1 MAAAGYFLLEFIVA
15 PALQK
20 VSFRDE
26 EYGSYSG
33 LSFEVYRA
41 RCSIWHDI
49 APLGAR
55 FEQWIWVGFLP
66 ARIYTRLHCLY
77 HLSRNAVVAIRMR
90 FMPHDVA
97 LTLGIAATTS
107 CCFPFSSLPPSFGAP
122 AMGRCR
128 LCVAI
133 CGAGLGGLVAAL
145 CLARYLDIDITVY
158 EGASRLAEVG
168 AGIGFLLTV
177 AGLTR
182 FGPREIFE
190 RLGLEEELME
200 RSCVE
205 AGEEEDTKFIC
216 RKSDQAEGYHFYTIQ
231 AKGRQLRV
239 HRADFQT
246 VLVARLKKLGRDN
259 VVCSK
264 RLSSYSDASSSF
276 DAPSPTFSG
285 SSSSCIASCTTP
297 SSPRPSKTTDSS
309 ASFHAPF
316 PPTSPSSSSDF
327 SAPSTIPSPFPS
339 TLDRPD
345 DPPIHL
351 HFEDGAVAT
360 CDVLI
365 GADGLKSRGR
375 IGMMERL
382 VSEAT
387 RQAAGPAGAEGRLA
401 GTEAEAEALTA
412 AAQPVWS
419 GFVAYRVLISADKL
433 RERAPEHSLLSNP
446 MLHFGK
452 SAVEFQCIVG
462 YSIQN
467 GACFNVIFFTFD
479 PAQERGVHPG
489 EWMRKAAKAE
499 FAGAF
504 KRWEPE
510 VQAMLDCV
518 DGALRWAVHT
528 TKPPGLP
535 TFVHGRTALLGD
547 ADAWLLA
554 HLLGDPSVTRDTI
567 PEALRV
573 YDAARR
579 PVAQDVQ
586 ERSRVNGHLLALNYR
601 GIDFDAL
608 QGEAQRAA
616 LIELGEQMQ
625 RDWEW

>member
-1 MAAAGYFLLEFIVA
+1 
-15 PALQK
+15 
-20 VSFRDE
+20 
-26 EYGSYSG
+26 
-33 LSFEVYRA
+33 
-41 RCSIWHDI
+41 
-49 APLGAR
+49 
-55 FEQWIWVGFLP
+55 
-66 ARIYTRLHCLY
+66 
-77 HLSRNAVVAIRMR
+77 MR
-90 FMPHDVA
+90 FTRHWLSQCGVHARHRDDYGTRRC
-97 LTLGIAATTS
+97 LCTS
-107 CCFPFSSLPPSFGAP
+107 CFPSLSSPLSLGVPT
-122 AMGRCR
+122 MGRPR
-128 LCVAI
+128 LRVAI
-133 CGAGLGGLVAAL
+133 CGAGIGGLVAAL
-145 CLARYLDIDITVY
+145 CLARYPDIDVTVY

-168 AGIGFLLTV
+168 AGIGFWP
-177 AGLTR
+177 R
-182 FGPREIFE
+182 PREILK

-231 AKGRQLRV
+231 AKGQSLCRQLRI

-246 VLVARLKKLGRDN
+246 VLVARLKKFGRDN

-264 RLSSYSDASSSF
+264 RLASYTDASSTF
-276 DAPSPTFSG
+276 DAPSSTSFSLLPSHDYF
-285 SSSSCIASCTTP
+285 SSNSA
-297 SSPRPSKTTDSS
+297 SSP
-309 ASFHAPF
+309 AF
-316 PPTSPSSSSDF
+316 PNGT
-327 SAPSTIPSPFPS
+327 
-339 TLDRPD
+339 
-345 DPPIHL
+345 
-351 HFEDGAVAT
+351 VAT

-365 GADGLKSRGR
+365 GADGLKSRVR
-375 IGMMERL
+375 VGMMERL

-387 RQAAGPAGAEGRLA
+387 RQAAGPAGAEG
-401 GTEAEAEALTA
+401 EAEALAA

-446 MLHFGK
+446 MLYFGK
-452 SAVEFQCIVG
+452 NACIVG

-467 GACFNVIFFTFD
+467 GACLNVIFFTFD
-479 PAQERGVHPG
+479 PTLEHGVHPG

-504 KRWEPE
+504 EGWEPE

-535 TFVHGRTALLGD
+535 TFAHGRTALLGD
-547 ADAWLLA
+547 AAHSMTPFQGSGAGQAVEDAWLLA
-554 HLLGDPSVTRDTI
+554 HLLGDSSVTRDTI

-586 ERSRVNGHLLALNYR
+586 EHSRINGHLLALNYR

-608 QGEAQRAA
+608 EGEAQRAA
-616 LIELGEQMQ
+616 LNELGEQMQ
-625 RDWEW
+625 RDWEWAWSTSTDLMVHDSLEALRKADL

>member
-1 MAAAGYFLLEFIVA
+1 MRFTRHWLSQCGSH
-15 PALQK
+15 PRH
-20 VSFRDE
+20 RDD
-26 EYGSYSG
+26 YGT
-33 LSFEVYRA
+33 R
-41 RCSIWHDI
+41 RCS
-49 APLGAR
+49 
-55 FEQWIWVGFLP
+55 
-66 ARIYTRLHCLY
+66 C
-77 HLSRNAVVAIRMR
+77 
-90 FMPHDVA
+90 
-97 LTLGIAATTS
+97 TS
-107 CCFPFSSLPPSFGAP
+107 CCPSLPSPLSIGVL
-122 AMGRCR
+122 AMGRPR

-133 CGAGLGGLVAAL
+133 CGAGIGGLVAAL
-145 CLARYLDIDITVY
+145 CLARYPDIDVTVY
-158 EGASRLAEVG
+158 EGSSRLAEVG
-168 AGIGFLLTV
+168 AGIGFWP
-177 AGLTR
+177 R
-182 FGPREIFE
+182 PREILK
-190 RLGLEEELME
+190 RLGLEKELLE
-200 RSCVE
+200 RLCVE
-205 AGEEEDTKFIC
+205 AREEEDTKFIG

-276 DAPSPTFSG
+276 DAPSPIF
-285 SSSSCIASCTTP
+285 SSSSSSYIASYGT
-297 SSPRPSKTTDSS
+297 
-309 ASFHAPF
+309 
-316 PPTSPSSSSDF
+316 
-327 SAPSTIPSPFPS
+327 
-339 TLDRPD
+339 
-345 DPPIHL
+345 
-351 HFEDGAVAT
+351 VAT

-365 GADGLKSRGR
+365 GADGLKSRVR
-375 IGMMERL
+375 VGMMERL

-387 RQAAGPAGAEGRLA
+387 RQAAGPAGAEG
-401 GTEAEAEALTA
+401 EAEALAA
-412 AAQPVWS
+412 AAQPAWS

-446 MLHFGK
+446 MLYFGK
-452 SAVEFQCIVG
+452 DACIVG

-467 GACFNVIFFTFD
+467 GTCLNVIFFTFD
-479 PAQERGVHPG
+479 PAQEHGVHPG
-489 EWMRKAAKAE
+489 EWMRKAVKAE
-499 FAGAF
+499 FAGEF
-504 KRWEPE
+504 DGWEPE

-535 TFVHGRTALLGD
+535 TFVHGRTALIGD
-547 ADAWLLA
+547 AAHSMTPFQGSGAGQAVEDAWLLA

-567 PEALRV
+567 PEALRL

-625 RDWEW
+625 RDWEWAWSTSTDGMVHNSLEILRKAVL

>member
-1 MAAAGYFLLEFIVA
+1 MRFTRHWLSQSGSHARH
-15 PALQK
+15 
-20 VSFRDE
+20 RDD
-26 EYGSYSG
+26 YGT
-33 LSFEVYRA
+33 R
-41 RCSIWHDI
+41 RCS
-49 APLGAR
+49 
-55 FEQWIWVGFLP
+55 
-66 ARIYTRLHCLY
+66 C
-77 HLSRNAVVAIRMR
+77 
-90 FMPHDVA
+90 
-97 LTLGIAATTS
+97 TS
-107 CCFPFSSLPPSFGAP
+107 CCPSLPSPLSLGP
-122 AMGRCR
+122 PTMGRPR
-128 LCVAI
+128 LRVAI
-133 CGAGLGGLVAAL
+133 CGAGIGGLVAAL
-145 CLARYLDIDITVY
+145 CLARYPDIDVTVY

-168 AGIGFLLTV
+168 AGIGFWP
-177 AGLTR
+177 R
-182 FGPREIFE
+182 PREILK

-216 RKSDQAEGYHFYTIQ
+216 RKSDQVESYHFYTIQ

-264 RLSSYSDASSSF
+264 RLSSYTDFSSSPDVSSSTLPSYTSLNSSLF
-276 DAPSPTFSG
+276 PSPSG
-285 SSSSCIASCTTP
+285 YGT
-297 SSPRPSKTTDSS
+297 
-309 ASFHAPF
+309 
-316 PPTSPSSSSDF
+316 
-327 SAPSTIPSPFPS
+327 
-339 TLDRPD
+339 
-345 DPPIHL
+345 
-351 HFEDGAVAT
+351 VAT

-365 GADGLKSRGR
+365 GADGLKSRVR
-375 IGMMERL
+375 VGMMERV

-387 RQAAGPAGAEGRLA
+387 RQAGAEDVHALA
-401 GTEAEAEALTA
+401 A

-433 RERAPEHSLLSNP
+433 RERAPAHSLLSNP
-446 MLHFGK
+446 MLYFGK
-452 SAVEFQCIVG
+452 NACIVG

-467 GACFNVIFFTFD
+467 GACLNVIFFTFD
-479 PAQERGVHPG
+479 PAQEHGVHPG

-504 KRWEPE
+504 EGWELE

-535 TFVHGRTALLGD
+535 TFAHGSTALLGD
-547 ADAWLLA
+547 AAHSMTPFQGSGAGQAVEDAWLLA
-554 HLLGDPSVTRDTI
+554 HLLGDPAVTRANVSA
-567 PEALRV
+567 ALRV
-573 YDAARR
+573 YDTARR

-586 ERSRVNGHLLALNYR
+586 ERSRVNGHLLALNYH

-608 QGEAQRAA
+608 EGEAQCVA

-625 RDWEW
+625 RDWEWAWSTSTDGMVQDSLEALRRAVL

>member
-1 MAAAGYFLLEFIVA
+1 
-15 PALQK
+15 
-20 VSFRDE
+20 
-26 EYGSYSG
+26 
-33 LSFEVYRA
+33 
-41 RCSIWHDI
+41 
-49 APLGAR
+49 
-55 FEQWIWVGFLP
+55 
-66 ARIYTRLHCLY
+66 
-77 HLSRNAVVAIRMR
+77 
-90 FMPHDVA
+90 MPHDVA
-97 LTLGIAATTS
+97 LTLGITATTS
-107 CCFPFSSLPPSFGAP
+107 CCFLFSSLPPSFGAP

-133 CGAGLGGLVAAL
+133 CGAGIGGLVAAL
-145 CLARYLDIDITVY
+145 CLAQHPDIDVTVY

-168 AGIGFLLTV
+168 AGIGFW
-177 AGLTR
+177 
-182 FGPREIFE
+182 PRPTEILK

-276 DAPSPTFSG
+276 DAPFPTFSG
-285 SSSSCIASCTTP
+285 SSSSCIASY
-297 SSPRPSKTTDSS
+297 
-309 ASFHAPF
+309 
-316 PPTSPSSSSDF
+316 
-327 SAPSTIPSPFPS
+327 
-339 TLDRPD
+339 
-345 DPPIHL
+345 
-351 HFEDGAVAT
+351 GAVAT

-365 GADGLKSRGR
+365 GADGLKSRVR
-375 IGMMERL
+375 IGMMEGL

-387 RQAAGPAGAEGRLA
+387 RQAAGLAGAEG
-401 GTEAEAEALTA
+401 EAEALTA

-452 SAVEFQCIVG
+452 SACIVG

-467 GACFNVIFFTFD
+467 GACLNVIFFTFD

-547 ADAWLLA
+547 AVSIRAFGTGACDAWLLA

-625 RDWEW
+625 RDWEWAWSKSTDGLVHDSLEILRKAVL

>member
-1 MAAAGYFLLEFIVA
+1 MRFTRNWLSQCGSHARHRDGY
-15 PALQK
+15 
-20 VSFRDE
+20 
-26 EYGSYSG
+26 
-33 LSFEVYRA
+33 
-41 RCSIWHDI
+41 
-49 APLGAR
+49 GAR
-55 FEQWIWVGFLP
+55 HP
-66 ARIYTRLHCLY
+66 SCA
-77 HLSRNAVVAIRMR
+77 
-90 FMPHDVA
+90 
-97 LTLGIAATTS
+97 S
-107 CCFPFSSLPPSFGAP
+107 CCTCLPSPLSLGVPT
-122 AMGRCR
+122 MGRPR
-128 LCVAI
+128 LRVAI
-133 CGAGLGGLVAAL
+133 CGAGIGGLVAAL
-145 CLARYLDIDITVY
+145 CLAQYPDIDVTVY

-168 AGIGFLLTV
+168 AGIGFWP
-177 AGLTR
+177 R
-182 FGPREIFE
+182 PREILK

-216 RKSDQAEGYHFYTIQ
+216 RKSDEVEGYHFYTIQ
-231 AKGRQLRV
+231 ARGRQLRV

-264 RLSSYSDASSSF
+264 RLASYTDASSS
-276 DAPSPTFSG
+276 SG
-285 SSSSCIASCTTP
+285 CSSSLLLDSSSSCIAS
-297 SSPRPSKTTDSS
+297 
-309 ASFHAPF
+309 H
-316 PPTSPSSSSDF
+316 
-327 SAPSTIPSPFPS
+327 ST
-339 TLDRPD
+339 
-345 DPPIHL
+345 
-351 HFEDGAVAT
+351 VAT

-365 GADGLKSRGR
+365 GADGLKSRVR
-375 IGMMERL
+375 VGMMERM

-387 RQAAGPAGAEGRLA
+387 RQAAGPAGAEG
-401 GTEAEAEALTA
+401 EAEAEALAA

-446 MLHFGK
+446 MLYFGK
-452 SAVEFQCIVG
+452 NACIVG

-467 GACFNVIFFTFD
+467 GACLNVIFFTFD
-479 PAQERGVHPG
+479 PAQEHGVHPG

-504 KRWEPE
+504 EGWEPE

-547 ADAWLLA
+547 AAHSMTPFQGSGAGQAVEDAWLLA

-567 PEALRV
+567 PQALRV

-625 RDWEW
+625 RDWEWAWSTSTDGMVQDSLEALRKAVL

>member
-1 MAAAGYFLLEFIVA
+1 
-15 PALQK
+15 
-20 VSFRDE
+20 
-26 EYGSYSG
+26 
-33 LSFEVYRA
+33 
-41 RCSIWHDI
+41 
-49 APLGAR
+49 
-55 FEQWIWVGFLP
+55 
-66 ARIYTRLHCLY
+66 
-77 HLSRNAVVAIRMR
+77 MR
-90 FMPHDVA
+90 FTRHWLSQCGVHARHRDDYG
-97 LTLGIAATTS
+97 TRQCSCTS
-107 CCFPFSSLPPSFGAP
+107 CCPSLSSPLSIGVP
-122 AMGRCR
+122 AMGRAR
-128 LCVAI
+128 LHVAI
-133 CGAGLGGLVAAL
+133 CGAGIGGLVAAL
-145 CLARYLDIDITVY
+145 CLARYPDIDVTVY

-168 AGIGFLLTV
+168 AGIGFWP
-177 AGLTR
+177 R
-182 FGPREIFE
+182 PREILK
-190 RLGLEEELME
+190 RLGLEKELME
-200 RSCVE
+200 RSCID

-285 SSSSCIASCTTP
+285 SSSSCIASYGT
-297 SSPRPSKTTDSS
+297 
-309 ASFHAPF
+309 
-316 PPTSPSSSSDF
+316 
-327 SAPSTIPSPFPS
+327 
-339 TLDRPD
+339 
-345 DPPIHL
+345 
-351 HFEDGAVAT
+351 VAT

-365 GADGLKSRGR
+365 GADGLKSRVR
-375 IGMMERL
+375 VGMMERM

-387 RQAAGPAGAEGRLA
+387 RQAAGPAGAEG
-401 GTEAEAEALTA
+401 EALAA

-433 RERAPEHSLLSNP
+433 SERAPEHSLLSNP
-446 MLHFGK
+446 MLG
-452 SAVEFQCIVG
+452 ELQCIVG

-467 GACFNVIFFTFD
+467 GACLNVIFFTFD
-479 PAQERGVHPG
+479 PAQEHGVHPG

-504 KRWEPE
+504 EEWEPE

-547 ADAWLLA
+547 AAHSMTPFQGSGAGQAVEDAWLLA

-567 PEALRV
+567 PKALRV

-586 ERSRVNGHLLALNYR
+586 ERSRVNGHLLALNHR

-625 RDWEW
+625 RDWEWAWSTSTDGMVHDSLKTLRKAVL

>member
-1 MAAAGYFLLEFIVA
+1 MRFTRNWLSQCGSHARHRDGY
-15 PALQK
+15 
-20 VSFRDE
+20 
-26 EYGSYSG
+26 
-33 LSFEVYRA
+33 
-41 RCSIWHDI
+41 
-49 APLGAR
+49 GAR
-55 FEQWIWVGFLP
+55 HP
-66 ARIYTRLHCLY
+66 SC
-77 HLSRNAVVAIRMR
+77 
-90 FMPHDVA
+90 
-97 LTLGIAATTS
+97 TS
-107 CCFPFSSLPPSFGAP
+107 CCTCLPSPLSLGVPT
-122 AMGRCR
+122 MGRPR
-128 LCVAI
+128 LRVAI
-133 CGAGLGGLVAAL
+133 CGAGIGGLVAAL
-145 CLARYLDIDITVY
+145 CLAQYPDIDVTVY

-168 AGIGFLLTV
+168 AGIGFWP
-177 AGLTR
+177 R
-182 FGPREIFE
+182 PREILK

-216 RKSDQAEGYHFYTIQ
+216 RKSDEVEGYHFYTIQ
-231 AKGRQLRV
+231 ARGRQLRV

-264 RLSSYSDASSSF
+264 RLASYTDASSS
-276 DAPSPTFSG
+276 SG
-285 SSSSCIASCTTP
+285 CSSSLLLDSSSSCIASHGT
-297 SSPRPSKTTDSS
+297 
-309 ASFHAPF
+309 
-316 PPTSPSSSSDF
+316 
-327 SAPSTIPSPFPS
+327 
-339 TLDRPD
+339 
-345 DPPIHL
+345 
-351 HFEDGAVAT
+351 VAT

-365 GADGLKSRGR
+365 GADGLKSRVR
-375 IGMMERL
+375 VGMMERM

-387 RQAAGPAGAEGRLA
+387 RQAR
-401 GTEAEAEALTA
+401 AEAGQTDADALA
-412 AAQPVWS
+412 AAAHPVWS
-419 GFVAYRVLISADKL
+419 GFAAYRVLISADKL

-446 MLHFGK
+446 MLYFGK
-452 SAVEFQCIVG
+452 DACIVG

-467 GACFNVIFFTFD
+467 GACLNVIFFTFD
-479 PAQERGVHPG
+479 PAQEHGVHPG

-504 KRWEPE
+504 EGWEPE

-547 ADAWLLA
+547 AAHSMTPFQGSGAGQAVEDAWLLA

-625 RDWEW
+625 RDWEWAWSTSTDGMVQDSLEALRKAVL